1 MRISGFESLG
11 SRLDIPAE
19 GIWQW
24 LIVVASVPG
33 GLALARLVA
42 GFFRRAAGAVAR
54 RTATPWDEKALDAA
68 TGPLTLCL
76 AVVFTSSLARLTQL
90 GQELVTDWTP
100 LLSALFIGGVAW
112 FLMRL
117 VGVLTE
123 VLDARA
129 LRHLEEGS
137 ESSRGLRTQA
147 RVLERVAR
155 VLIVIV
161 AGALVL
167 MNFESVRNVG
177 VSLLASA
184 GIAGVVLGLA
194 AQKPVGAILS
204 GLHILFTRPID
215 LGDKVLVDGEFGT
228 IEEIRLTHVVMKIW
242 DERRLVVPTARL
254 LDQSFQNWTKGGSEK
269 LGTVELY
276 LDYRTPVDAVRQHF
290 EAILPNSELWDRRVK
305 AVQVTNVTERT
316 IEVRLLVSAHD
327 PGKLFDLRCWLREEM
342 LRWVREI
349 EGGVY
354 LPQARIAGASPQAE
368 VAEGRGPIS
377 GRAPRRHSA
386 VDGVAG
392 AST

>member
-1 MRISGFESLG
+1 MQNSNFESLG
-11 SRLDIPAE
+11 ARLGLPAD

-24 LIVVASVPG
+24 VIVAASVPVG
-33 GLALARLVA
+33 FALARLAV
-42 GFFRRAAGAVAR
+42 GLFRRAGSIVVR
-54 RTATPWDEKALDAA
+54 RTATPWDERTLDAA
-68 TGPLTLCL
+68 IGPVTLCL
-76 AVVFTSSLARLTQL
+76 GIVLTAGLAKMTRL
-90 GQELVTDWTP
+90 GQELVVDLRS

-112 FLMRL
+112 LLMRL
-117 VGVLTE
+117 VGILTE

-155 VLIVIV
+155 VVIVIV

-167 MNFESVRNVG
+167 LNFEAVRNVG

-215 LGDKVLVDGEFGT
+215 LGDKVVVDGEFGT

-242 DERRLVVPTARL
+242 DERRLIVPTARL
-254 LDQSFQNWTKGGSEK
+254 LDQSFQNWTKHGSEK

-276 LDYRTPVDAVRQHF
+276 VDYRTPVDAVRRRF
-290 EAILPNSELWDRRVK
+290 ESILPNSELWDKRVK
-305 AVQVTNVTERT
+305 AVQVTKVTERT
-316 IEVRLLVSAHD
+316 IEVRFLVSARD
-327 PGKLFDLRCWLREEM
+327 AGQLFDLRCWVREEM
-342 LRWVREI
+342 LRWVQELE
-349 EGGVY
+349 EGMY
-354 LPQARIAGASPQAE
+354 LPQERFSRAAP
-368 VAEGRGPIS
+368 VAEAAERRDPAS
-377 GRAPRRHSA
+377 GRARRAGA
-386 VDGVAG
+386 VDGVADVKL
-392 AST
+392 